1 MPTAKE
7 GVLAQIASVKSSNPR
22 EQMEKTVRTFLA
34 SYARQDVDTR
44 IALFADDIHF
54 VDLIGVE
61 PMIGKPMLDKFFRD
75 TIAFGFDIEMN
86 PERIICI
93 GDEALSVTRAAWGM
107 KGQEKARLTIYQAFT
122 FNQEGKIKQIRVYF
136 DANCVE

>member
-7 GVLAQIASVKSSNPR
+7 GVLAQIASVKSSTPR

-61 PMIGKPMLDKFFRD
+61 PMIGKPALDKFFRD
-75 TIAFGFDIEMN
+75 TIAYGFDIEMN
-86 PERIICI
+86 PEKIII
-93 GDEALSVTRAAWGM
+93 IEDEALSVTRAAWGM
-107 KGQEKARLTIYQAFT
+107 KGQEKARLTIYQAFS
-122 FNQEGKIKQIRVYF
+122 FDGQGKIRQIRVYF
-136 DANCVE
+136 DASCVE

>member
-34 SYARQDVDTR
+34 SYGKKDVDTR

-93 GDEALSVTRAAWGM
+93 ADEALSVTRAAWGM
-107 KGQEKARLTIYQAFT
+107 TGQEKARLTIYQAFT